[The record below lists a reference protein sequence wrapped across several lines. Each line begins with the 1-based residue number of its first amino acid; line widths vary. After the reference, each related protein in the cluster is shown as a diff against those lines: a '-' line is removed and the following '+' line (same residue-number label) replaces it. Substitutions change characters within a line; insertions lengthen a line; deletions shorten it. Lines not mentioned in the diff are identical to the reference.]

1 VAGVA
6 GFAFGLVAAAI
17 WLHIL
22 GGIVGGA
29 TGLAGIVPTL
39 WASVRG
45 WTKDEQRAVFQPVA
59 VAIFV
64 GCALWLGGTG
74 TVDHETM
81 RLFVLGLPALLLGSW
96 LGLKLYGRL
105 DEAGFRRI
113 VLGLLLLA
121 GLALIAPLVR

>member
-29 TGLAGIVPTL
+29 TGLPGIVPTL

-59 VAIFV
+59 VAILV

-74 TVDHETM
+74 TFDHETM
-81 RLFVLGLPALLLGSW
+81 RLFVLGLPALLLARSGFSQNRARPAPA
-96 LGLKLYGRL
+96 GR
-105 DEAGFRRI
+105 
-113 VLGLLLLA
+113 
-121 GLALIAPLVR
+121 LALIAPLVR